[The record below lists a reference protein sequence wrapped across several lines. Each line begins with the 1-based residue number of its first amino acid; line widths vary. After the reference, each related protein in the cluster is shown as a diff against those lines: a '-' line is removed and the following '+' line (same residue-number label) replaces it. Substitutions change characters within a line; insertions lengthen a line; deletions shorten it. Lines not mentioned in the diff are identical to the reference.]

1 MKISNK
7 TYDVIKW
14 IVTIV
19 LPAIITLYSALA
31 SIWGFP
37 YAEQIVPTLAAIEV
51 FLGVIMGISTHN
63 YNKTCDG
70 MLHVDMSDEAKDNY
84 LFEVDDLDGITD
96 KDRITLK
103 IKDHTNEE
111 RTDQ

>member
-31 SIWGFP
+31 NIWDFP
-37 YAEQIVPTLAAIEV
+37 YAQQIIPTLAAIEV
-51 FLGVIMGISTHN
+51 FLGVIMGVSTYN

-70 MLHVDMSDEAKDNY
+70 ILHVDTSDEAKDSY
-84 LFEVDDLDGITD
+84 LFEVDDLDNVTD
-96 KDRITLK
+96 KSKITLK
-103 IKDHTNEE
+103 IEDHTNEE

>member
-31 SIWGFP
+31 SIWDFP
-37 YAEQIVPTLAAIEV
+37 YAQQIIPTLAAIEV
-51 FLGVIMGISTHN
+51 FLGVIIGVSTHN

-70 MLHVDMSDEAKDNY
+70 ILHVDTSDETVDNY
-84 LFEVDDLDGITD
+84 LFEVDDLDNITD
-96 KDRITLK
+96 RDRITLK
-103 IKDHTNEE
+103 IKDHTDENK
-111 RTDQ
+111 